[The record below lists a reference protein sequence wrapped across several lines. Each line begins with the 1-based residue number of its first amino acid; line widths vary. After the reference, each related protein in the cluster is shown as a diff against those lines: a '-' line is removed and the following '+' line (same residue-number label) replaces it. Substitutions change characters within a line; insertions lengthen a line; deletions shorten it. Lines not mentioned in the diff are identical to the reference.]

1 MRLLNELA
9 DDPIL
14 MKVRSASERDDEQV
28 PSHPCNHN
36 ISAVL
41 SMKGWAE
48 ELQDADKYLLIA
60 ASTRI
65 DVNIWQLKYLQ
76 LHTRLRQ

>member
-14 MKVRSASERDDEQV
+14 MKVRGSSERDDEQV

-36 ISAVL
+36 TSAVL
-41 SMKGWAE
+41 SMKGR
-48 ELQDADKYLLIA
+48 QRSCKMLI
-60 ASTRI
+60 STS
-65 DVNIWQLKYLQ
+65 
-76 LHTRLRQ
+76 